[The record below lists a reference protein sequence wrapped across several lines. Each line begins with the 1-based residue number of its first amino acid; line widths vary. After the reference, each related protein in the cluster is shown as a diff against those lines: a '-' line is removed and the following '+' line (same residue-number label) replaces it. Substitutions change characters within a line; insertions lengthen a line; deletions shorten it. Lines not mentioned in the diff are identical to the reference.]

1 MQNGLSVLA
10 FSVPNAESDKG
21 QRRSYL
27 EWTAMYND
35 FLDCE
40 RQAGKWMAMGS
51 AGDDSPFILVYFILE
66 KLDHH
71 IITSPMSTDYES
83 RIGPNLSPD

>member
-1 MQNGLSVLA
+1 MQNRLSVLA

-27 EWTAMYND
+27 EWTAMYNHY
-35 FLDCE
+35 LDCK

-51 AGDDSPFILVYFILE
+51 AGNGTPLLYWCHVE

-71 IITSPMSTDYES
+71 LITSLMSTDYEN